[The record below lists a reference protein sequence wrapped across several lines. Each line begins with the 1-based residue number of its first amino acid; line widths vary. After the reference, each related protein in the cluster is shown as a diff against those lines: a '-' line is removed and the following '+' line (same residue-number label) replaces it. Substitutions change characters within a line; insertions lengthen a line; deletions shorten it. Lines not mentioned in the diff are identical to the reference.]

1 MTKSYKK
8 TKLIFNSYLAKQL
21 VLNGFQIIDLI
32 KRLDELDL
40 KKYDYNMS
48 RFEYDFYSKSLE
60 KIYDCIDDVEE

>member
-32 KRLDELDL
+32 KNKKDSDLIVFVFEETDELL
-40 KKYDYNMS
+40 NAIT
-48 RFEYDFYSKSLE
+48 ELTQ
-60 KIYDCIDDVEE
+60 